1 MPKKR
6 EGASVWWY
14 IFLIV
19 LFLLLLK
26 TFKVLPDPPEYMEL
40 AVATATAVAVTGTFG
55 WVTGHII
62 KIEHRLTTVENDIK
76 TILQRLGK
84 IETKLG
90 IS

>member
-26 TFKVLPDPPEYMEL
+26 TFKVLPDPPEYFEIAASIGA
-40 AVATATAVAVTGTFG
+40 AVGVTAGIGSLHNHMF
-55 WVTGHII
+55 
-62 KIEHRLTTVENDIK
+62 KFEHRLTAVETRLDTMQDDMKAIK
-76 TILQRLGK
+76 N
-84 IETKLG
+84 KLG